1 MRRWI
6 MRRRHCNRLV
16 ARAARFWRDVNR
28 HFETASM
35 RVRIKWCASEAI
47 RHVGAP
53 DAICCVVQAAHNAF
67 VDRVRMM
74 KAALVIRHF
83 SAPFF
88 IHARQDTV
96 TAQLLLD
103 GSAFGGA

>member
-1 MRRWI
+1 
-6 MRRRHCNRLV
+6 
-16 ARAARFWRDVNR
+16 VNR
-28 HFETASM
+28 HFEAASM
-35 RVRIKWCASEAI
+35 RVGLERCTSDAE
-47 RHVGAP
+47 RHWRATN
-53 DAICCVVQAAHNAF
+53 AMCVVQAAHNAF